1 MLLERKRK
9 NKGYISEIIF
19 DASGM
24 SREVM
29 PEVFVHESFGRMTT
43 FFFFS
48 TRTLWAR
55 AFLQIDKSSVNVEQR
70 LQQLQ

>member
-43 FFFFS
+43 FFFFFYKNS
-48 TRTLWAR
+48 MGTSILT
-55 AFLQIDKSSVNVEQR
+55 N
-70 LQQLQ
+70 

>member
-24 SREVM
+24 SREVI

-43 FFFFS
+43 FFFF
-48 TRTLWAR
+48 
-55 AFLQIDKSSVNVEQR
+55 FLQELYGHEHSYKLTKVR
-70 LQQLQ
+70 

>member
-24 SREVM
+24 SSEVM

-43 FFFFS
+43 FFFFF
-48 TRTLWAR
+48 
-55 AFLQIDKSSVNVEQR
+55 FLQELYGHEHSYKLTKVR
-70 LQQLQ
+70 